1 MDVRVSNKIQP
12 PLRQESASFGARFP
26 NAGAAAG
33 AISWRMTHRRL
44 APAMIWVTLL
54 VLAGCAGG
62 SESPGGNAGGS
73 GGSGAGG
80 TTGGRGGAGAGS
92 GGSSATGGGSGAGG
106 TGSPAT
112 GGTGAGTGGSGAG
125 GSGAGTGGTGT
136 GGTGAGTGGTGS
148 STDAAPGD
156 MGPAACSGPELK
168 VGNRCGVVS
177 QVTRGA
183 GTDPLID
190 DMEPTPDENPAC
202 HKIRAADGRA
212 GIWNFGKDDKSPAG
226 AVEFALEPP
235 GAGAAAG
242 STRSIHV
249 TGRGLNGYGG
259 YVATPLAPCYDASKY
274 AGLSFWMKGDPS
286 KAPWVKVSILTPY
299 TSLAEEGGACVQGA
313 GVGNECY
320 DHFSVHLFKVSN
332 IWTRY
337 AITWQQLAQ
346 YGWGKNVPRTVKPE
360 TEIIGINFSPVWD
373 NDAAPNKAF
382 DFSLDNISFDVAGPF
397 ANTGFESFVTKAVFD
412 KAFTDNRTGPAHA
425 LYANAYADLVQAL
438 NDPRFSRIGREG
450 TADDRKREI
459 AAFMAH
465 VVQETGSLQYA
476 VEVSPAE
483 IYCRPGDANYPCA
496 AGKTYI
502 GRGPMQLSWN
512 YNYGQA
518 SEYFGMGNALLTNP
532 DRVGTEG
539 PLAWKTALFFW
550 MAWKDKDKN
559 ALFVGPHARFIKE
572 GFGAT
577 IRAVNGALECPS
589 TPMAQR
595 RRQVYQDFCTRLGVG
610 GCNQNLECPPI

>member
-1 MDVRVSNKIQP
+1 
-12 PLRQESASFGARFP
+12 LASVL
-26 NAGAAAG
+26 AA
-33 AISWRMTHRRL
+33 
-44 APAMIWVTLL
+44 
-54 VLAGCAGG
+54 LAGCAGG
-62 SESPGGNAGGS
+62 SDSPGGNAGGS
-73 GGSGAGG
+73 NVSGGSGAGG
-80 TTGGRGGAGAGS
+80 SNPTGGRGGAGGT
-92 GGSSATGGGSGAGG
+92 SATGGQSGSGAGG
-106 TGSPAT
+106 TS
-112 GGTGAGTGGSGAG
+112 GSGAG
-125 GSGAGTGGTGT
+125 GSASGGSAAGGSGTGGGSGGGAGGSAGSGT
-136 GGTGAGTGGTGS
+136 GGSG
-148 STDAAPGD
+148 TDAAGD
-156 MGPAACSGPELK
+156 MEPAGCLGPELA
-168 VGNRCGVVS
+168 VGNRCGMVAT
-177 QVTRGA
+177 VTRGA
-183 GTDPLID
+183 GNDPLID
-190 DMEPTPDENPAC
+190 DVEPTPGESPAC
-202 HKIRAADGRA
+202 HKIRAADGRS
-212 GIWNFGKDDKSPAG
+212 GIWNYGKDDRSPAG
-226 AVEFALEPP
+226 AVEFALEAP

-242 STRSIHV
+242 STRAIHV

-274 AGLSFWMKGDPS
+274 GGISFWLKGDPS

-299 TSLAEEGGACVQGA
+299 TSLAAEGGACVQGA

-320 DHFSVHLFKVSN
+320 DHFSVHLFKVSS

-373 NDAAPNKAF
+373 NDAAPNKGF
-382 DFSLDNISFDVAGPF
+382 DFWLDNISFDVSGPF
-397 ANTGFESFVTKAVFD
+397 ASTGFEAYVTKAVFD

-425 LYANAYADLVQAL
+425 LYANAYADLVEAL

-450 TADDRKREI
+450 TLEDRKREI

-476 VEVSPAE
+476 VEVSPAST
-483 IYCRPGDANYPCA
+483 YCRSPDPTYPCA

-518 SEYFGMGNALLTNP
+518 SEYFGMGTTLLTDP
-532 DRVGTEG
+532 DRVGREG
-539 PLAWKTALFFW
+539 PLAWKSALFFW

-559 ALFVGPHARFIKE
+559 SLFVGPHARFIKE

-577 IRAVNGALECPS
+577 IRAVNGALECPA

-610 GCNQNLECPPI
+610 GCNQNLDCPPI